1 MNARRGGR
9 LGVGGTLGALLLAAC
24 ANTATVPLSEPVSVA
39 PAAAP
44 TSAPLSDAGAS
55 ATNARDERNPP
66 RQVPAAAGG
75 ADDRMGFSTRFAS
88 FEPAQWAS
96 LPDWEGDA
104 VAEAWAAFRRS
115 CGALAG
121 RAEWRGVCA
130 RAAALGAVDDAEV
143 RRFLQREFSVYA
155 VLKADRSPV
164 GVITGYYE
172 PLLHGSRTKG
182 GAFMYP
188 VYATPEDLLT
198 LDIRSVP
205 RELRGQSI
213 GVRIAGRT
221 VVPVTSGDAPYML
234 DVGDLQ
240 SDLRDKKL
248 RVRREGNRIVPYP
261 TRAQI
266 ERDGL
271 PRGRIIA
278 WVDNPAALYSMQIQ
292 GSGKIRLT
300 DGRIIRLAYAE
311 QNGHPFRPPVA
322 RSRVATRGGRSI
334 GADGAGVDDADD
346 ISWRAALM
354 LPDDESAPLT
364 RGGHALKR
372 IRTDPGA
379 APSGGA
385 GALEPEVAQLIEDLA
400 SGRGIGGG
408 GARKPSAAERP
419 PVSTP
424 SSGNR
429 PAPASKVVKA
439 AVQPAG
445 EKGAVQPGP
454 GKPSATASGD
464 DAPIDFPQPSAAMR
478 EAILSDP
485 SYVFFREIPDGP
497 EGPIGALGVPLTAGR
512 SVAVDPRTTPLGF
525 PVFLSTSLPGR
536 EGRLNRLVIAQD
548 TGGAIRGAVRADYFW
563 GGGSRAYLLAARM
576 KESGRMWVLF
586 PRDLPIAA
594 RERAVRT
601 RGGGP
606 AVADVDCVV
615 EDAALCVEDR

>member
-1 MNARRGGR
+1 MKTGGAGRRA
-9 LGVGGTLGALLLAAC
+9 VGGALGALLLAAC
-24 ANTATVPLSEPVSVA
+24 ATTPIVPSSEPVSVA

-44 TSAPLSDAGAS
+44 TSAPPADASAS
-55 ATNARDERNPP
+55 ATITRDEGKSP
-66 RQVPAAAGG
+66 REAAAAAGG
-75 ADDRMGFSTRFAS
+75 ADDRVGFSTRFAS
-88 FEPAQWAS
+88 FEPAPWAA

-104 VAEAWAAFRRS
+104 VSEAWAAFRRS
-115 CGALAG
+115 CGALAS

-182 GAFMYP
+182 GAFVYP
-188 VYATPEDLLT
+188 VYAKPEDLLT

-205 RELRGQSI
+205 REQRGQAI

-221 VVPVTSGDAPYML
+221 VVPVGSGDAPYVL

-240 SDLRDKKL
+240 SDVRDKKL

-261 TRAQI
+261 SRAQI

-271 PRGRIIA
+271 AQGRIIA

-322 RSRVATRGGRSI
+322 RSRVATRGGTSAGGD
-334 GADGAGVDDADD
+334 GADEADD

-354 LPDDESAPLT
+354 LPDDESSPLT
-364 RGGHALKR
+364 RGGRPLQ
-372 IRTDPGA
+372 RTRTERGV

-385 GALEPEVAQLIEDLA
+385 AALEPEVAQLIEDLA

-408 GARKPSAAERP
+408 GARRPSAAERP
-419 PVSTP
+419 AVTAPP
-424 SSGNR
+424 SAGK
-429 PAPASKVVKA
+429 PAPVPKAGKALTPPGAETAGVRPGQGKASA
-439 AVQPAG
+439 
-445 EKGAVQPGP
+445 
-454 GKPSATASGD
+454 SALGD

-478 EAILSDP
+478 EAILTDP

-497 EGPIGALGVPLTAGR
+497 EGPLGALGVPLTAGR

-525 PVFLSTSLPGR
+525 PVFLSTTLPGR

-601 RGGGP
+601 RGGGA